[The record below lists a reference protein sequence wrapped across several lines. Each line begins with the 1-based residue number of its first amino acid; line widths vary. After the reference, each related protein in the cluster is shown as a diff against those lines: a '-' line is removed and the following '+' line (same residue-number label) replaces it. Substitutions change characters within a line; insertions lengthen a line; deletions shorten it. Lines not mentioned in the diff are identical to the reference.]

1 MARLSREWYNRL
13 TFQNDNKDTAVV
25 FNPLKWLLG
34 LFSLDIGIDLG
45 TATTLVNVRGKGIVI
60 NEPSWVAIDKKT
72 KRPVAIGAEA
82 KEIAG
87 RTPANITAIR
97 PLRDGVISEFEITEA
112 MLEYF
117 IGKAHEQ
124 SFVPMPSPRVVVG
137 IPSGVTEVEKRAV
150 YDATVAAGAREV
162 FLIEEPTAAALGA
175 GLPVAEP
182 RGSMI
187 CDIGGGTTEVAV
199 FSMGGV
205 VLSRSLRVAGDEMDQ
220 DIVQYARNRY
230 NLLIGERMAERVK
243 IAIGSAFPMW
253 EEKTYTLRGR
263 NLVTGLPETV
273 DVSSIEIREALSNSV
288 NTIVAAIKDAIDET
302 PPEIIAD
309 LMEGGICMAGGSSQ
323 LHGLTDRLQDELK
336 IRVWLA
342 EDPVTCVARGAGLI
356 LEDYDHLKRL
366 LVGLE
371 RGSTVH

>member
-1 MARLSREWYNRL
+1 M
-13 TFQNDNKDTAVV
+13 V
-25 FNPLKWLLG
+25 FNPLKWFLG
-34 LFSLDIGIDLG
+34 FFSLDIGIDLG

-150 YDATVAAGAREV
+150 YDATIAAGAREV

-187 CDIGGGTTEVAV
+187 VDIGGGTTEVAV

-220 DIVQYARNRY
+220 DIVQYARNKY

-243 IAIGSAFPMW
+243 IAIGSAFPLW

-263 NLVTGLPETV
+263 NLVTGLPEGV
-273 DVSSIEIREALSNSV
+273 EVSSIEIREALSSSV